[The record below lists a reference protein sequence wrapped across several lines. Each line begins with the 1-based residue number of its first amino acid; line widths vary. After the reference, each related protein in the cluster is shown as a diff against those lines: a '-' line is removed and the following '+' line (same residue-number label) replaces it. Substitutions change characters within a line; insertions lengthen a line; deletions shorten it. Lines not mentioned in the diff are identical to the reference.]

1 MNFTFTKLYEQVNHT
16 IITVVSTSYR
26 ETNAIVKHFS
36 TTGLPEA
43 LSKEFRALK
52 SLLIACQIAVFA
64 VIYAQE

>member
-1 MNFTFTKLYEQVNHT
+1 MNFTFTKLYEQVNHM

-52 SLLIACQIAVFA
+52 SLLIACQMCVA
-64 VIYAQE
+64 VIYAQ